1 MKHKNIFRG
10 ILLGQTC
17 IEKKKR
23 TWYHQLVRSC
33 SGICVAFQIVPEQ
46 PEKPM
51 FEQMMLKSLL
61 YHDKD
66 ALQPRYYLIKV
77 TSNYMFKA
85 TQEDG
90 WREQYLTNGQWATQ
104 RTWRATSIVQP
115 LQWTAASRRSR
126 QDLMQTVLC
135 RGVMWRSRAAVCEMQ
150 IIMWWWGGD
159 YERKSHWSREKR
171 WRIKIGV
178 MEDGWPTTLHGNI

>member
-104 RTWRATSIVQP
+104 RTRRAT
-115 LQWTAASRRSR
+115 R
-126 QDLMQTVLC
+126 LC
-135 RGVMWRSRAAVCEMQ
+135 RCCNEQQQVAGHVRIWCKRFCAGVWCEGLALQ
-150 IIMWWWGGD
+150 FG
-159 YERKSHWSREKR
+159 KCK
-171 WRIKIGV
+171 
-178 MEDGWPTTLHGNI
+178 